1 MGCHC
6 SQPVPDKIISL
17 QRKNDEDDNNSKSN
31 INVPQNDESS
41 VNNKVKAVN
50 PAHGDD
56 NSNNNNN
63 TNSNEIKICN
73 NQNEQQQT
81 ANVAVVAAPQEI
93 QNGNEQHKE
102 QVKLEEKKKPKVKYD
117 ITNYPIDAL
126 ALINQIRNDPP
137 KYAEEVE
144 KAISNIKTE
153 QDKLV
158 YAGKLKVL
166 LHKGE
171 VLFREVIQILKNT
184 PHMTPLI
191 FNNDIAIECP
201 RDEIEIKD
209 PKVFQ
214 NKIIEKRKQLELNA
228 YFKDAIKDPYISILL
243 MIVDDSINSP
253 GKKRESLL
261 NPEFKYIAITST
273 MINKVFCAYYTFS
286 K

>member
-17 QRKNDEDDNNSKSN
+17 QRKNEEDDNNSKSN

-50 PAHGDD
+50 PVHGDD
-56 NSNNNNN
+56 NNNNNN
-63 TNSNEIKICN
+63 NEIKICN
-73 NQNEQQQT
+73 NQNEQ
-81 ANVAVVAAPQEI
+81 AVVVSQEI
-93 QNGNEQHKE
+93 QNDNAKRNEQQKE
-102 QVKLEEKKKPKVKYD
+102 QVKIEEKKKPKVKYD
-117 ITNYPIDAL
+117 IKNYPIDAL

-144 KAISNIKTE
+144 KAICNIKTE

-171 VLFREVIQILKNT
+171 VLFREVVQILKNT
-184 PHMTPLI
+184 PHMAPLI

-201 RDEIEIKD
+201 KDEVEIKD

-261 NPEFKYIAITST
+261 NPEFKYVAITST

>member
-1 MGCHC
+1 MNA
-6 SQPVPDKIISL
+6 P
-17 QRKNDEDDNNSKSN
+17 
-31 INVPQNDESS
+31 
-41 VNNKVKAVN
+41 
-50 PAHGDD
+50 
-56 NSNNNNN
+56 
-63 TNSNEIKICN
+63 
-73 NQNEQQQT
+73 
-81 ANVAVVAAPQEI
+81 VVAASSQE
-93 QNGNEQHKE
+93 NGQQKE

-126 ALINQIRNDPP
+126 TLINQIRNDPP

-171 VLFREVIQILKNT
+171 VLFREVVQILKNT
-184 PHMTPLI
+184 PHMAPLI

>member
-17 QRKNDEDDNNSKSN
+17 QRKIEEDDNNSKSN
-31 INVPQNDESS
+31 MNVPQNDESS

-50 PAHGDD
+50 PVHGD
-56 NSNNNNN
+56 NNN
-63 TNSNEIKICN
+63 NEIKICN
-73 NQNEQQQT
+73 QNEQTASNEVQNENANANDQQ
-81 ANVAVVAAPQEI
+81 
-93 QNGNEQHKE
+93 KE

-117 ITNYPIDAL
+117 INNYPVDAL

-144 KAISNIKTE
+144 KAIGNIKTE

-171 VLFREVIQILKNT
+171 VLFREVVQILKNT
-184 PHMTPLI
+184 PHMAPLV
-191 FNNDIAIECP
+191 FREDIAIECP
-201 RDEIEIKD
+201 RDEVEIKD

-261 NPEFKYIAITST
+261 NPEFKYVAITST